1 VPPDFSVSPRAV
13 IARPSD
19 SILDLK
25 IDNNILQKN
34 LLLKRKYGE
43 VVGNVIQ
50 ERKRKVSTNRPIG
63 DK

>member
-1 VPPDFSVSPRAV
+1 MPPDFSVSPRAV
-13 IARPSD
+13 IARHSN
-19 SILDLK
+19 SKLDLK

-50 ERKRKVSTNRPIG
+50 ERKRKVSTNRLIG